1 VTSQD
6 CQQRR
11 SEDPFLHP
19 EECPVGFSKT
29 DFQLLRILG
38 QKYGRVLPGLW
49 PGSQPHYGGHVFDVP
64 DQPGA
69 PNGQAKTV

>member
-1 VTSQD
+1 MTSQD
-6 CQQRR
+6 GQQSR
-11 SEDPFLHP
+11 PGNAFLRL
-19 EECPVGFSKT
+19 EEYPVGFSKT

-49 PGSQPHYGGHVFDVP
+49 PGSQPHYGGHVFDAP
-64 DQPGA
+64 SQPEV